1 MMISGDKL
9 YDAVRFIDAMYKDIS
24 RLIDTVDGGMQS
36 IDYVSLWGGA
46 CYFNGSK
53 ALGYSPAWIPHVFTR
68 VYVSQQAAKIFSDFA
83 FLNIYLTPKH
93 HREPLVHWGVGRRKS
108 GADIWLAWNPKLLG
122 SQGPS
127 FLRTG
132 AIDPFEE
139 SGELSPVIEVFR
151 QAVRPLVTMD
161 TADSLERLVLE
172 PIRSEIVKLPPPA
185 AGPNEETSPITSA
198 SETE

>member
-1 MMISGDKL
+1 MVISGDKL

-36 IDYVSLWGGA
+36 IDHVSLWGGA

-53 ALGYSPAWIPHVFTR
+53 ALGYSAAWIPHVFTR
-68 VYVSQQAAKIFSDFA
+68 VYVPRQAEKTFSAFA

-108 GADIWLAWNPKLLG
+108 GVDIWLAWNPKLMG
-122 SQGPS
+122 AQGPS

-132 AIDPFEE
+132 SVDPFEE
-139 SGELSPVIEVFR
+139 NRELSTVLEVFR
-151 QAVRPLVTMD
+151 HAVRPLITMD
-161 TADSLERLVLE
+161 SAESLEKLVLE
-172 PIRSEIVKLPPPA
+172 PIRSEIVNLPPPA
-185 AGPNEETSPITSA
+185 AGPNEETPPVTPA
-198 SETE
+198 DETE